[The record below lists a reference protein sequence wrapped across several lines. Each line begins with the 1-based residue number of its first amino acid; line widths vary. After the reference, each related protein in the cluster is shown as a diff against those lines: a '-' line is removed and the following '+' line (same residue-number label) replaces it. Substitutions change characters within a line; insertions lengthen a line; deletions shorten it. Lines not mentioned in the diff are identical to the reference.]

1 MKINR
6 TYTMDLSN
14 FQLLAQ
20 KKNKSLIVN
29 LAVRQYFNGIDEL
42 ETLANI
48 ETRILMI
55 NLKNRTDIDDT
66 LKIILSN
73 LLYPTSSS

>member
-6 TYTMDLSN
+6 TYTMDLSSLE
-14 FQLLAQ
+14 LLAQ

-42 ETLANI
+42 ETLANT